1 LSRVSQPDAS
11 SDAVSGVRRGSSTR
25 QRIMIEAARLFAEQ
39 GYDATSVDTIAQAAG
54 IAAPS
59 IYKHFPTKHAVLL
72 AVTDRATRTSQAR
85 RGLGHTDDLPDQ
97 LAALFAE
104 YLADGQSQRRRL
116 SIELSRAAMRNAEVA
131 EALAG
136 YNAELRAAL
145 AETIGHSRPGLA
157 VAEREMLAHLFLVLL
172 MGGIHLDTLDAD
184 LIGDAGLIG
193 YLRDHF
199 GVVLG
204 SDPPPVD
211 APPRPRRRAAPA
223 VDEPPD
229 PTDGRRARTVRTRR
243 RILDAATELFA
254 LHGYDGTSTEMIA
267 SRADITVPGL
277 YRHVSSKEQLLVDVG
292 RRAFDRYRLA
302 LPDVD
307 DGRGADGLAGAIA
320 AFARDRDSVARRLAV
335 ELDFGAWRSE
345 ALAAALKEFHR
356 EVRTGVAEALLT
368 HQPDISGVDADR
380 AAMVVLMLFMGSAH
394 IDTVDPTL
402 VDNAAWRNCLRRRV
416 PQLVGPVRH

>member
-1 LSRVSQPDAS
+1 MAEAS
-11 SDAVSGVRRGSSTR
+11 
-25 QRIMIEAARLFAEQ
+25 RLFAEQ
-39 GYDATSVDTIAQAAG
+39 GYDATSVDTIAHAAG

-85 RGLGHTDDLPDQ
+85 HGLGHTDDLPGQ

-104 YLADGQSQRRRL
+104 YLADGQIRRRRL
-116 SIELSRAAMRNAEVA
+116 SIELSRAAMRNGEVA
-131 EALAG
+131 DALAG

-145 AETIGHSRPGLA
+145 AETIGHSRPSLD
-157 VAEREMLAHLFLVLL
+157 VAERDLLAHLFLVLL

-184 LIGDAGLIG
+184 MIGDAGLIDF
-193 YLRDHF
+193 LRDRF
-199 GVVLG
+199 VIVLAT
-204 SDPPPVD
+204 DPAPAEARSRGRRPPVSSVD
-211 APPRPRRRAAPA
+211 PA
-223 VDEPPD
+223 PD

-267 SRADITVPGL
+267 SRAEITVPGM
-277 YRHVSSKEQLLVDVG
+277 YRHVASKEELLVEVG
-292 RRAFDRYRLA
+292 RRAFDGYRLV

-307 DGRGADGLAGAIA
+307 DGRGADGLASAIA
-320 AFARDRDSVARRLAV
+320 AFARDRDGVARRLAV

-345 ALAAALKEFHR
+345 ALASALEQFHR
-356 EVRTGVAEALLT
+356 EVRSGVAEALIA
-368 HQPDISGVDADR
+368 HQPEMSPDDADR
-380 AAMVVLMLFMGSAH
+380 SAMVVLMLFMGTAH

-402 VDNAAWRNCLRRRV
+402 VDNAAWRAFLRRRV
-416 PQLVGPVRH
+416 PQLIASPTG